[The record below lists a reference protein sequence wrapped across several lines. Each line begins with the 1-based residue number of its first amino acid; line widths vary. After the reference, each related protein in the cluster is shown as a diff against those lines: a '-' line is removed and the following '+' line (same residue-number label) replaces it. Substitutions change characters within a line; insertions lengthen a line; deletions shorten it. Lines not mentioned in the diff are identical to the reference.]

1 MTDAGD
7 VTDLVPLGLLR
18 TAGAECGGAVIV
30 RYVGS
35 VGLEGWT
42 GDARWAVD
50 ELCPC
55 RLIAVLG
62 GTAHGAGV

>member
-18 TAGAECGGAVIV
+18 AAGAECGGAVIV

-50 ELCPC
+50 EL
-55 RLIAVLG
+55 
-62 GTAHGAGV
+62 